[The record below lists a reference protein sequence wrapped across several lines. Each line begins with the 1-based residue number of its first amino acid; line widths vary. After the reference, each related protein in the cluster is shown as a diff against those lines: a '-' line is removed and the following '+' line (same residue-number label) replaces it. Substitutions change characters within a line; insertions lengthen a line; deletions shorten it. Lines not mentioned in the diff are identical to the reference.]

1 MQERPVV
8 TCVLFSCLCCFSS
21 TGTDSSEWLTYLC
34 CEYCNC
40 RMNCSAILDFSKI
53 SPFSVCPCH
62 SQAISTA
69 LLCREM
75 EKGISDCSTLT
86 KLSVHTSV
94 RVNYRN
100 KPPPQLPPQYSS
112 ASMRAAMALQS
123 SLTEVEWKK
132 CSFDG
137 KSSIGV
143 TVLVCCECG
152 ICMGVG

>member
-21 TGTDSSEWLTYLC
+21 TGTDGSEWLTYLC
-34 CEYCNC
+34 CPWTLHC

-53 SPFSVCPCH
+53 SHFLFVLCH

-69 LLCREM
+69 LCREM

-86 KLSVHTSV
+86 KLSV
-94 RVNYRN
+94 RVLSNWN
-100 KPPPQLPPQYSS
+100 SLPPQYSS

-123 SLTEVEWKK
+123 SLTEVKWRV

-137 KSSIGV
+137 KLTIGV

-152 ICMGVG
+152 ICMGVE